1 MWSHPSFQTSQFGV
15 LPSNYPWIHS
25 QIIHQHLRRKKSFS
39 MSPNFT
45 KWIGTL
51 FSKYFTN
58 NHPAKKLIML
68 MNTIFWNVVL
78 CEYYCN
84 PSLYFSSILTGLFP
98 PSAGSATIYGLDIQK
113 DMDSIRQSLGV
124 CPQHNVLFD
133 KYAFNMCS
141 HYLGLSFSAKIHYTK
156 MSNGPLKF
164 SRKSKI
170 LIKRKCQAAKV
181 HYCNCTNANVDVS
194 CKFLANSLIV

>member
-1 MWSHPSFQTSQFGV
+1 
-15 LPSNYPWIHS
+15 
-25 QIIHQHLRRKKSFS
+25 
-39 MSPNFT
+39 
-45 KWIGTL
+45 
-51 FSKYFTN
+51 
-58 NHPAKKLIML
+58 ML